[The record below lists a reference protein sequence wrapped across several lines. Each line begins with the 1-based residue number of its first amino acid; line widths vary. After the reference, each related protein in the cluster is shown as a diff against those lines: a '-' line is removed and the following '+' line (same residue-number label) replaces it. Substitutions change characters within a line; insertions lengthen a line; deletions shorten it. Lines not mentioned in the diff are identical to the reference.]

1 VTWLY
6 LALVLAGVLVVLVA
20 ILGEGERARSRLN
33 RR

>member
-1 VTWLY
+1 MTWLY
-6 LALVLAGVLVVLVA
+6 IALVLGAVLVVLVA